1 MQKLI
6 SISMV
11 TIFICLLSVL
21 FSCSSTKIVASQVR
35 DLVRLFAA
43 ENTTYVIKEDID
55 LNGKTIRIGK
65 GSTLDFRGGS
75 FSNGTIVGNNT
86 KVKAANY
93 VIFKRGCTRYRAY
106 KEVGTSG
113 KLPPNLKKE
122 YYNSI
127 VIEGSWS
134 NRKCGTNWTGV
145 LDENNEDV
153 MLAVKNY
160 VVLHQRGVRVTFPTF
175 NAYGYE
181 NTRLPGGYIIDFN
194 NSTISYPDNLEVWD
208 DKTIGIPAGTRD
220 CPLETGYGFIFLKS
234 NTTIANLTLD
244 GKADSRQSEP
254 LRLGVSCL
262 LCIDN
267 AENVLVEN
275 VTLINALGPG
285 IVSHAKSKDITF
297 KNCRFFNIGEHVMYG
312 HQYLGFCHFES
323 CTFDTWD
330 SERLSEFRDGIDYL
344 YKHAPL
350 SSSKDVSYDDLYK
363 FDLSFTNC
371 SFNNPKR
378 VNSQGRTLGGFLT
391 GDFPVVVKLNNC
403 CFIGEQ
409 PILNPG
415 GKEITERTGL
425 AFRMIARNCDGAP
438 NPYASKANYNII
450 AEYYDCVN
458 IPFRTVYSKRY
469 ERCKMFLDIY
479 EDNFENVTHS
489 FESEFSEALVI
500 KDCELFDRGGT
511 VKINHPL
518 CHRPVVFDN
527 CVFTST
533 TVRKSIMEF
542 VSVKSDLI
550 PRVEFISCE
559 VKLPGFRLVGGKST
573 MKAFNLRDCTI
584 VSIEEK

>member
-21 FSCSSTKIVASQVR
+21 FSCSSTKIVASQGR
-35 DLVRLFAA
+35 DLVRLFAT

-106 KEVGTSG
+106 KEVGTSE

-208 DKTIGIPAGTRD
+208 DKTIGIPAGARD
-220 CPLETGYGFIFLKS
+220 CPLETGYGFVFLKS

-378 VNSQGRTLGGFLT
+378 VNSQGRMLGGFLT
-391 GDFPVVVKLNNC
+391 GDFPVVLKLFKCN
-403 CFIGEQ
+403 FTGAF
-409 PILNPG
+409 PIVNPG
-415 GKEITERTGL
+415 GKEITEKTGMAYKL
-425 AFRMIARNCDGAP
+425 MAYDCDGAP
-438 NPYASKANYNII
+438 NPYASKSNYNLI
-450 AEYYDCVN
+450 AEYYNCVN
-458 IPFRTVYSKRY
+458 LPFRVVYAKRY
-469 ERCKMFLDIY
+469 EHCELYFDIY
-479 EDNFENVTHS
+479 EDALENVTPS
-489 FESEFSEALVI
+489 FEAEFAEPLII
-500 KDCELFDRGGT
+500 KDCVFFDKGSN
-511 VKINHPL
+511 VKIHHPL
-518 CHRPVVFDN
+518 CHRPVKFDN
-527 CVFTST
+527 CRFIS
-533 TVRKSIMEF
+533 
-542 VSVKSDLI
+542 SVKRTTPMDFVTVKIPSLSKLEFLSCDIDL
-550 PRVEFISCE
+550 P
-559 VKLPGFRLVGGKST
+559 LFRLVGGKDRVKSFSIQ
-573 MKAFNLRDCTI
+573 KCHLRSKED
-584 VSIEEK
+584 